1 MKQTRGT
8 NGVAESGSPAQI
20 PRRGFV
26 KGSLG
31 VAGFAATAAVLAAC
45 ADNNVLN
52 ADCSRGAE
60 RAVSSRS
67 HITEQAD
74 ATVNSGAPP
83 RFCRRSGMG
92 SRRYTERRRVESCP
106 GACPGAI

>member
-52 ADCSRGAE
+52 PD
-60 RAVSSRS
+60 
-67 HITEQAD
+67 
-74 ATVNSGAPP
+74 NGAPTAQALKAQAALQA
-83 RFCRRSGMG
+83 RRSLGLRSTG
-92 SRRYTERRRVESCP
+92 TWQQAGP
-106 GACPGAI
+106 NHW